1 MATLSM
7 DLRQRIVWACDA
19 GEGTRLAIANRFKV
33 SLGMVKKL
41 LRQRRLIGSI
51 AALHK
56 NAGRKPKI
64 TAVHR
69 RRLRE
74 AVRRHPDWTLVR
86 LRDAIR
92 VECSLTAVHY
102 ALKDMGLSYEKRRS
116 GPLSNAGPT
125 C

>member
-1 MATLSM
+1 M
-7 DLRQRIVWACDA
+7 DLRQRIVSACDA
-19 GEGTRLAIANRFKV
+19 GEGTHLAIANRFKV
-33 SLGMVKKL
+33 SLGVVKKL

-51 AALHK
+51 APLHK

-74 AVRRHPDWTLVR
+74 AVRRHPDWTLAR

-102 ALKDMGLSYEKRRS
+102 ALKDMGLSYKKRRS
-116 GPLSNAGPT
+116 GPRSNAGPT